1 MPGRDAPHEGAAMP
15 LGTHEERMMSDCP
28 HDPYAQH
35 YIHCLPFGAQPFGA
49 LCATPRMHF
58 RVWAPGSTQVQ
69 LELDVR
75 DGNGPTLVPMTAAGP
90 NWFEVFVECGA
101 GARYRYRLD
110 DSVSIPD
117 PASRSQP
124 EGLDGPSEVVDP
136 RAFTWHNTFWRG
148 RPWEDVALYAIRP
161 HAVGGFDGVRRRLPQ
176 LARLGVTALE
186 LLASPHDSLPFAP
199 LASEGGPDAL
209 KALIDA
215 AHGYGLAVLLEL
227 DYARFGS
234 GTDALRHYAAPFFHT
249 RDDPLQASPLAL
261 DHPEVCDFFCDNALY
276 WIDEYR
282 CDGLRLREADRIGVS
297 WLREI
302 ADRVRAAVP
311 ADRLIHLVLG
321 SERHPAHLAATHF
334 DAQWNGCGER
344 ALHRLTAHG
353 TLAHEGI
360 STHQSIHTLAR
371 ALTASGAAFQPV
383 ASADA
388 PFADGGLPL
397 TSLVLSDGVWRDSDC
412 GDPDAS
418 ARAHEAHLAALA
430 LSLLTPQIPLVF
442 DETARDADR
451 AHFVQSALAVR
462 AKLISPRLSDCRPQ
476 DAHTLKAGGEGEADA
491 LVASWRLADDETL
504 TIALNLSPDAV
515 PFDAPAGRVVFQTPA
530 RARDRIDE
538 GELPPY
544 SLVAWLTGNVN
555 QYALTHDVRR
565 IDDGGWRGIRRNLN
579 A

>member
-1 MPGRDAPHEGAAMP
+1 MPGPDAPRPAGAAMP

-35 YIHCLPFGAQPFGA
+35 HIHCLPFGAQPCGA
-49 LCATPRMHF
+49 LCATPRTHF

-69 LELDVR
+69 LELDT
-75 DGNGPTLVPMTAAGP
+75 GFGPLLVPMAAAGT
-90 NWFEVFVECGA
+90 NWFEVFADCGA
-101 GARYRYRLD
+101 GALYRYRLD
-110 DSVSIPD
+110 DAVSIPD

-124 EGLDGPSEVVDP
+124 EGLNGPSEVIDP
-136 RAFTWHNTFWRG
+136 RAFTWRNTFWHG
-148 RPWEDVALYAIRP
+148 RAWEDIALYAIRP

-199 LASEGGPDAL
+199 LAAEGGPDAL
-209 KALIDA
+209 KALIDD

-249 RDDPLQASPLAL
+249 RDDPLQAPPLAL
-261 DHPEVCDFFCDNALY
+261 DHPEVCDFFCD
-276 WIDEYR
+276 
-282 CDGLRLREADRIGVS
+282 
-297 WLREI
+297 
-302 ADRVRAAVP
+302 VRAAVP

-321 SERHPAHLAATHF
+321 SERHPAHLADTHF

-344 ALHRLTAHG
+344 ALHRLTG
-353 TLAHEGI
+353 RDTSAHEGI

-371 ALTASGAAFQPV
+371 ALTAAGAAFQPAGV
-383 ASADA
+383 GEGMAADS
-388 PFADGGLPL
+388 GLSL
-397 TSLVLSDGVWRDSDC
+397 TSLVLSDGAWRDSGQ
-412 GDPDAS
+412 GD
-418 ARAHEAHLAALA
+418 HGQEAGLAALA
-430 LSLLTPQIPLVF
+430 LSLLTPQIPLIF

-462 AKLISPRLSDCRPQ
+462 AKLIAPRLSDCRPQ
-476 DAHTLKAGGEGEADA
+476 EARALKSDGDGDADA
-491 LVASWRLADDETL
+491 LLASWKLADDETL

-515 PFDAPAGRVVFQTPA
+515 PFDAPRGRVVFETPA
-530 RARDRIDE
+530 RARDRVDE
-538 GELPPY
+538 GVLPPY
-544 SLVAWLTGNVN
+544 ALVAWLTGDVN
-555 QYALTHDVRR
+555 RYALTHDARR
-565 IDDGGWRGIRRNLN
+565 IDDGASRGWRPNLN

>member
-1 MPGRDAPHEGAAMP
+1 
-15 LGTHEERMMSDCP
+15 MSDCP

-35 YIHCLPFGAQPFGA
+35 YIHCLPFGAQPCGA
-49 LCATPRMHF
+49 LGVSPRTHF

-69 LELDVR
+69 LELDT
-75 DGNGPTLVPMTAAGP
+75 GFGPLLVPMTAAGTS
-90 NWFEVFVECGA
+90 WFEVFADCGA
-101 GARYRYRLD
+101 GALYRYRLD
-110 DSVSIPD
+110 DAVSIPD

-124 EGLDGPSEVVDP
+124 EGLNGPSQVVDP
-136 RAFTWHNTFWRG
+136 RAFTWRNTFWHG
-148 RPWEDVALYAIRP
+148 RAWEDIALYAIRP

-199 LASEGGPDAL
+199 LAAEGGPDAL

-249 RDDPLQASPLAL
+249 RDDPLQAPPLAL

-321 SERHPAHLAATHF
+321 SERHPAHLADTHF

-344 ALHRLTAHG
+344 ALHRLTGRDAS
-353 TLAHEGI
+353 AHEGI

-371 ALTASGAAFQPV
+371 ALTAAGAAFQP
-383 ASADA
+383 AGSGEGMAADS
-388 PFADGGLPL
+388 GLSL
-397 TSLVLSDGVWRDSDC
+397 TSLVLSDGAWRDSGQ
-412 GDPDAS
+412 GD
-418 ARAHEAHLAALA
+418 HGQEAGLAALA
-430 LSLLTPQIPLVF
+430 LSLLTPQIPLIF

-462 AKLISPRLSDCRPQ
+462 AKLIAPRLSDCRPQ
-476 DAHTLKAGGEGEADA
+476 EAHALKSDGDGDADA
-491 LVASWRLADDETL
+491 LLASWRLADDETL
-504 TIALNLSPDAV
+504 TIALNLSPEAV
-515 PFDAPAGRVVFQTPA
+515 PFDAPRGRVVFETPA
-530 RARDRIDE
+530 RARDRVDE
-538 GELPPY
+538 GVLPPY
-544 SLVAWLTGNVN
+544 ALVAWLTGDVN
-555 QYALTHDVRR
+555 RYALTHDARR
-565 IDDGGWRGIRRNLN
+565 IDDGMWRGMRPNLN

>member
-1 MPGRDAPHEGAAMP
+1 
-15 LGTHEERMMSDCP
+15 MMSDCP

-35 YIHCLPFGAQPFGA
+35 YIHCLPFGAQPCGA
-49 LCATPRMHF
+49 LGVSPRTHF
-58 RVWAPGSTQVQ
+58 RVWAPGRTQVQ
-69 LELDVR
+69 LELDT
-75 DGNGPTLVPMTAAGP
+75 GFGPLLVPMTAAGT
-90 NWFEVFVECGA
+90 NWFEVFADCGA
-101 GARYRYRLD
+101 GALYRYRLD
-110 DSVSIPD
+110 DAVSIPD

-124 EGLDGPSEVVDP
+124 EGLNGPSQVVDP
-136 RAFTWHNTFWRG
+136 RAFTWRNTFWHG
-148 RPWEDVALYAIRP
+148 RAWEDIALYAIRP

-199 LASEGGPDAL
+199 LAAEGGPDAL
-209 KALIDA
+209 KALIDD

-249 RDDPLQASPLAL
+249 RDDPLQAPPLAL

-321 SERHPAHLAATHF
+321 SERHPAHLADTHF

-344 ALHRLTAHG
+344 ALHRLTG
-353 TLAHEGI
+353 RDPSAHEGI

-371 ALTASGAAFQPV
+371 ALTAAGAAFQP
-383 ASADA
+383 AGSGEGMAADS
-388 PFADGGLPL
+388 GLSL
-397 TSLVLSDGVWRDSDC
+397 TSLVLSDGAWRDSGQ
-412 GDPDAS
+412 GD
-418 ARAHEAHLAALA
+418 HGQEAGLAALA
-430 LSLLTPQIPLVF
+430 LSLLTPQIPLIF

-462 AKLISPRLSDCRPQ
+462 AKLIAPRLSDCRPQ
-476 DAHTLKAGGEGEADA
+476 EAHALKSDGDGDADA
-491 LVASWRLADDETL
+491 LLASWRLADDETL
-504 TIALNLSPDAV
+504 TIALNLSPEAV
-515 PFDAPAGRVVFQTPA
+515 PFDAPRGRVVFETPA
-530 RARDRIDE
+530 RARDRVDE
-538 GELPPY
+538 GVLPPY
-544 SLVAWLTGNVN
+544 ALVAWLTGDVN
-555 QYALTHDVRR
+555 RYALTHDARR
-565 IDDGGWRGIRRNLN
+565 IDDGMWRGMRPNLN